1 MNRCDGEVLR
11 RQVAH
16 LAALYV
22 ILRQL
27 HGTLARA
34 DVVALLLE
42 IVAGMI
48 GSEKLAVFERD
59 DDGAFRL
66 IASMGVDAD
75 DYRDV
80 HAARDP
86 LGRLL
91 ASGTRYIAGQPHA
104 LADELEMPIA
114 AALPLHVHG
123 RVTGGIV
130 LFSLLPQK
138 HGFDEVDH
146 QLFDLLTT
154 HGAIALRS
162 TEK

>member
-1 MNRCDGEVLR
+1 MLR

-22 ILRQL
+22 ILRHL
-27 HGTLARA
+27 HGTLVRA
-34 DVVALLLE
+34 DVVAVLLE

-48 GSEKLAVFERD
+48 GSERLAVFERD

-75 DYRDV
+75 DYREV

-91 ASGTRYIAGQPHA
+91 ASGTRYVAGQPHA
-104 LADELEMPIA
+104 LADDLGMPIA
-114 AALPLHVHG
+114 AALPLHLHLHG

-146 QLFDLLTT
+146 ELFDLLTT

-162 TEK
+162 TVREMNG